1 MMSSTDYHGMILHR
15 TRGST
20 QGPITRL
27 MSPGDLGQFLKPF
40 VFLDIFSI
48 PNSRLEAGFG
58 LHPHSGIATVTVIV
72 SGDARFDDGEG
83 LHGTLAYGGV
93 EWCRAGKG
101 VWHGRELGPGSSD
114 HIEGFQLWLAL
125 PPELELAAPDNQYLE
140 AGQMPV
146 VGPATVILGE
156 YKSVRSPVRTFEGVS
171 YLLVTLE
178 PGAAWDYDVAEGHEA
193 IWFAVASGVVA
204 VGENQLAEAGEM
216 VLLDPASGAAEFRSM
231 GPENAVFVVASA
243 RPHLHELHLGNHSV
257 HTSKSSLQ
265 AGENHILNL
274 RAKLIERERAG
285 RDGSIVPVL
294 K

>member
-1 MMSSTDYHGMILHR
+1 MSSTDYQRMILHR
-15 TRGST
+15 TRGWA

-48 PNSRLEAGFG
+48 PSSRLEAGFG

-83 LHGTLAYGGV
+83 LRGTLAYGGV

-101 VWHGRELGPGSSD
+101 VWHGRELGPGTSD
-114 HIEGFQLWLAL
+114 HIKGFQLWLAL

-140 AGQMPV
+140 AEQMPV
-146 VGPATVILGE
+146 AGQATVILGE
-156 YKSVRSPVRTFEGVS
+156 YKSARSPVRAFEGVR
-171 YLLVTLE
+171 YLLVNLE
-178 PGAAWDYDVAEGHEA
+178 PGTAWHFEVAEGHEA
-193 IWFAVASGVVA
+193 VWFAVASGVVA
-204 VGENQLAEAGEM
+204 IGENELAEEGEM
-216 VLLDPASGAAEFRSM
+216 VVLDHVPGPIEFRNVGS
-231 GPENAVFVVASA
+231 GNAVFVVGSA
-243 RPHLHELHLGNHSV
+243 LPHLYELHLGSHSV

-265 AGENHILNL
+265 AGERHIFGLQ
-274 RAKLIERERAG
+274 AKLMEWERTRANG
-285 RDGSIVPVL
+285 GPVPIL